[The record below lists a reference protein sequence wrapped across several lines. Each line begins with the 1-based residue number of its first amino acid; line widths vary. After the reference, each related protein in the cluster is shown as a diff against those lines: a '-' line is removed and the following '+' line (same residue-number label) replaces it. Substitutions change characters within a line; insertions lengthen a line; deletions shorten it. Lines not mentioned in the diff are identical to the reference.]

1 MIERHAFD
9 PNDPFDR
16 LAELAK
22 REIADAG
29 LRILDSPEY
38 KHCANNYSSIQ
49 AVLAGV
55 ITGAIGIAMAQFE
68 PSDESHIELRAV
80 IAAYLPQAF
89 DQARSISGL
98 PPLPRAN
105 Q

>member
-1 MIERHAFD
+1 MSDYPPFNPDE
-9 PNDPFDR
+9 PFDR

-22 REIADAG
+22 SEIADAG
-29 LRILDSPEY
+29 LRILSSPEY
-38 KHCANNYSSIQ
+38 KNVANAYESVQ

-55 ITGAIGIAMAQFE
+55 ITGACGIAMAQFA
-68 PSDESHIELRAV
+68 PSDESHIELRAL

-89 DQARSISGL
+89 DQARSIHSL
-98 PPLPRAN
+98 PPLPRAD